1 MRLTPLK
8 KLFNDTGLRWL
19 WLTLLCLIID
29 QVSKQWVAGTFDY
42 RETLSV
48 LPFFNLTYVHNPGAA
63 FSFLADQGGWQR
75 WFFTAIAAIASIV
88 FLVWMAKTPKQQRLL
103 SISFALILSGAVGN
117 LIDRVLFGYVI
128 DFLDFHWA
136 GYHFAAFNIADSV
149 IFIGAAL
156 MIFESFTNKEDNQEA
171 NKDANLKANIE
182 SKNESDNEEQKNKT
196 NKVKS

>member
-1 MRLTPLK
+1 M
-8 KLFNDTGLRWL
+8 
-19 WLTLLCLIID
+19 
-29 QVSKQWVAGTFDY
+29 SKHWIAGTFDY

-75 WFFTAIAAIASIV
+75 WFFTAIASIASIV

-103 SISFALILSGAVGN
+103 SIAFALILSGAVGN
-117 LIDRVLFGYVI
+117 LIDRALFGYVI

-136 GYHFAAFNIADSV
+136 GFHFAAFNIADSA

-156 MIFESFTNKEDNQEA
+156 MIFESLISKDTDEA
-171 NKDANLKANIE
+171 CSDD
-182 SKNESDNEEQKNKT
+182 SKSDNKK
-196 NKVKS
+196 

>member
-1 MRLTPLK
+1 MK
-8 KLFNDTGLRWL
+8 ELFKNTGLRWL

-29 QVSKQWVAGTFDY
+29 QVSKYWVASTFDY

-48 LPFFNLTYVHNPGAA
+48 LPFFNLYYIHNEGAA

-75 WFFTAIAAIASIV
+75 WFFTAIASIASII
-88 FLVWMAKTPKQQRLL
+88 FIVWMAKTPKQQRLL
-103 SISFALILSGAVGN
+103 GISFALILSGAVGN
-117 LIDRVLFGYVI
+117 LIDRALFGYVI

-156 MIFESFTNKEDNQEA
+156 MILESFTGK
-171 NKDANLKANIE
+171 K
-182 SKNESDNEEQKNKT
+182 SSDNNSKEEKKASTT
-196 NKVKS
+196 NTSNSSKVESE